1 MVTHGPLPGNALVG
15 WTFAAD
21 DTSMMAG
28 SSQEAR
34 ESLEERLDALSAPG
48 ELYHEE
54 EDDRVRCYACGHRCL
69 VLPGQRGICKVRY
82 NREGTLYVPRG
93 YVSGLHVDPIEKKP
107 FFHVLPGS
115 LTLSFGMM
123 GCDYHCSFCQN
134 WVTSQALRD
143 EAADTPIREVS
154 PERMVA
160 MALESGARIVTSTY
174 NEPLITAEWAVEVFK
189 KARQEGLQTAFVSNG
204 NGTPEVL
211 EYLLPHLDFY
221 KVDLKAFTDE
231 AYRELGGRLEPVLE
245 TIRALASMDIW
256 LEVVTLLVPGMN
268 DSDAEIRDLT
278 SFLAGVS
285 PDIPWH
291 VTAFH
296 PDYRMKD
303 PPPTTLSSLLHAA
316 SIARESGLRYVY
328 AGNLPGRVGPWEDT
342 DCPSCGRKLVERHG
356 FRVRENRIQGG
367 RCPDCGAMVPGV
379 WS

>member
-1 MVTHGPLPGNALVG
+1 MVTHAPLPGNTLVG
-15 WTFAAD
+15 WTPAAD

-28 SSQEAR
+28 SSQGTR
-34 ESLEERLDALSAPG
+34 ESLQQRLDALSAPG
-48 ELYHEE
+48 ELYLE
-54 EDDRVRCYACGHRCL
+54 EDDRVRCHACGHRCL
-69 VLPGQRGICKVRY
+69 ILPGQRGICKVRY

-143 EAADTPIREVS
+143 EAADTPIREIS

-211 EYLLPHLDFY
+211 EYLAPHLDFY

-268 DSDAEIRDLT
+268 DSDEEIRDLT
-278 SFLAGVS
+278 GFLAGVS

-296 PDYRMKD
+296 PDYRMQD

-316 SIARESGLRYVY
+316 SIGRESGLRYVY
-328 AGNLPGRVGPWEDT
+328 AGNLPGRVGSWEDT
-342 DCPSCGRKLVERHG
+342 DCPSCGRKLVERYG
-356 FRVRENRIQGG
+356 FRVRENHIQGG
-367 RCPDCGAMVPGV
+367 RCPDCGAVVPGV